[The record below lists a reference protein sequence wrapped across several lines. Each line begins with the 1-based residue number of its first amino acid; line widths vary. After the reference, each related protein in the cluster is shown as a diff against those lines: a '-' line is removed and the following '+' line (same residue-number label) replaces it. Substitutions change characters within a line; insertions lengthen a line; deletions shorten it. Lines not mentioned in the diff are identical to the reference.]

1 MLPVPSTKAE
11 RLVFQIPES
20 GWLQAILEKL
30 LFGLSSDQIRPMVE
44 NWTWHTPCQ
53 TSELFMDM
61 LSTHSF
67 LCWLRWTKSYQLI
80 AKCNGN
86 IAQLFYDSN
95 LLLCRKPALYRQLN
109 SSETPV
115 WEPRSLITWRHVL
128 FLSFFVFQFISKL
141 KNDPIHSSK
150 RDVCNSALTECFWW
164 FNSWQFYWHFFLDI
178 PM

>member
-128 FLSFFVFQFISKL
+128 FLFFFFNLFLNWRMTLFTLAKGM
-141 KNDPIHSSK
+141 
-150 RDVCNSALTECFWW
+150 SAILRWPSASDGSILDNFTDT
-164 FNSWQFYWHFFLDI
+164 FF
-178 PM
+178 